1 MRTLPL
7 SAVLLGAAAL
17 AAPALAAPVVTPG
30 EWTSTMTMDSMTM
43 PGLPPGA
50 LDAMKGKPIT
60 TSYCLT
66 PEEAE
71 ADPKK
76 ILAAD
81 KSCKVDRF
89 NMAGGKIDSAMT
101 CQTPQGPATITM
113 SGTYT
118 ADSYAMNSTM
128 KAGPMTMASR
138 VSARRLGPCK

>member
-1 MRTLPL
+1 MHILSL
-7 SAVLLGAAAL
+7 SAALLSAATFATS
-17 AAPALAAPVVTPG
+17 ALAAPVVTPG
-30 EWTSTMTMDSMTM
+30 QWTSTMTMDSMTM

-50 LDAMKGKPIT
+50 LDAMKGRPIT

-101 CQTPQGPATITM
+101 CQTEQGPATMTM
-113 SGTYT
+113 TGTYT
-118 ADSYAMNSTM
+118 ADSYAMSSTM

-138 VSARRLGPCK
+138 VTARRLGPCK